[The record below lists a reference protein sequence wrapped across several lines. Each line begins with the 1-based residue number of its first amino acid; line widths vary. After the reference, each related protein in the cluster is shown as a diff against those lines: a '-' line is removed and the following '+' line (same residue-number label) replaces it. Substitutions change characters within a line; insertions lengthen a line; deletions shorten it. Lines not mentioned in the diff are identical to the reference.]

1 MEFLFLG
8 SESLFSESEMN
19 FGGLKLLSHV
29 NIRFKPPNLFKSFLY
44 LIYLYKEIFFSEDFW
59 NITIITY
66 IISQDESQNTKSMI
80 LSNLITFNE
89 GKGNENQKELLNM
102 KFRRTGPCQ

>member
-29 NIRFKPPNLFKSFLY
+29 NIRFKPTNLFKSFLY
-44 LIYLYKEIFFSEDFW
+44 LIYLYKEMFFSEGFFEYYNN
-59 NITIITY
+59 NIYY
-66 IISQDESQNTKSMI
+66 IIGGVPKHKKYEPFE
-80 LSNLITFNE
+80 FNYI
-89 GKGNENQKELLNM
+89 
-102 KFRRTGPCQ
+102 